1 MVRLLSLLF
10 VLSLV
15 ASAFWLW
22 RDMQQSLSKPLA
34 IGQRGFDYE
43 IKPGLSARDLAQ
55 QLARKKV
62 IDSPWFLE
70 LEARRRGV
78 ATQIKAGEYHF
89 DAGTTA
95 AELLHKVVSGKFIQ
109 HSVTFVEGWTF
120 KQLLAGLDAANA
132 LTHTLNNKSPPEVM
146 RRIGQAGVHPEG
158 RFFPDTYLFS
168 RGTSDVEILR
178 RAFDAMQRKME
189 QAWAFR
195 DQGLPYKAP
204 FDALIMASL
213 IEKEAAKREE
223 RPIIAGVFLRR
234 LKENMKLETD
244 PTIIYAMGDR
254 FDGNLSREHLGMDSP
269 YNTYRYPG
277 LTPTPIAMPGAAS
290 IEAALHPAPGDAMF
304 FVAKG
309 DGTHYFSSSL
319 EEHNA
324 AVARYQLKREVTV
337 SDGEP

>member
-1 MVRLLSLLF
+1 VIRFLGFLIVFSLIGTA
-10 VLSLV
+10 V
-15 ASAFWLW
+15 WLW
-22 RDMQQSLSKPLA
+22 RDMQRSLNRPLA
-34 IGQRGFDYE
+34 ISQRGLDYE
-43 IKPGLSARDLAQ
+43 IKPGMTARDLAQ

-62 IDSPWFLE
+62 LDTPWFLE
-70 LEARRRGV
+70 FEARRRGV
-78 ATQIKAGEYHF
+78 ASQIKAGEYHF

-95 AELLHKVVSGKFIQ
+95 AELLQKVVSGKFIQ

-120 KQLLAGLDAANA
+120 RQLLAALDTPSA
-132 LTHTLNNKSPPEVM
+132 LIHTLSDASPPEIM

-178 RAFDAMQRKME
+178 RAFDAMQRRMG

-204 FDALIMASL
+204 FEALIMASL
-213 IEKEAAKREE
+213 IEKEAARPEE
-223 RPIIAGVFLRR
+223 RPVIAGVFVRR
-234 LKENMKLETD
+234 LKDNMKLETD
-244 PTIIYAMGDR
+244 PAIIYAMGDG
-254 FDGNLSREHLGMDSP
+254 FDGNLSREHLQIDSP

-290 IEAALHPAPGDAMF
+290 IDAALHPAQGDAMF

-319 EEHNA
+319 EEHKE
-324 AVARYQLKREVTV
+324 AVARYQLKTEVTV
-337 SDGEP
+337 SDGKP

>member
-1 MVRLLSLLF
+1 ML
-10 VLSLV
+10 
-15 ASAFWLW
+15 AGSAFWLW
-22 RDMQQSLSKPLA
+22 HDMQRSLSRPLA
-34 IGQRGFDYE
+34 ISQRGLDYE
-43 IKPGLSARDLAQ
+43 ITPGKSARDLAQ
-55 QLARKKV
+55 ELARKKV
-62 IDSPWFLE
+62 IETPWFLE

-95 AELLHKVVSGKFIQ
+95 TELLQKVVSGKSIQ
-109 HSVTFVEGWTF
+109 HSITFVEGWTF
-120 KQLLAGLDAANA
+120 KQLLAELGATNA
-132 LTHTLNNKSPPEVM
+132 LTHTLTNESPPEVM

-158 RFFPDTYLFS
+158 RFLPETYLFS

-178 RAFDAMQRKME
+178 RAFDAMQRKMA

-195 DQGLPYKAP
+195 DEGLPYKVP
-204 FDALIMASL
+204 FDALIIASL
-213 IEKEAAKREE
+213 IEKEAAKPEE

-244 PTIIYAMGDR
+244 PTLIYAMGDS

-290 IEAALHPAPGDAMF
+290 IDAALHPAAGDAMF

-324 AVARYQLKREVTV
+324 AVARYQLKGEMTV

>member
-1 MVRLLSLLF
+1 ML
-10 VLSLV
+10 
-15 ASAFWLW
+15 AGSAFWLW
-22 RDMQQSLSKPLA
+22 RDMQRSLSKPLA
-34 IGQRGFDYE
+34 ISPRGLDYE
-43 IKPGLSARDLAQ
+43 IKPGMSARDLAQ
-55 QLARKKV
+55 ELARKKV
-62 IDSPWFLE
+62 IETPWFLE

-78 ATQIKAGEYHF
+78 TTQIKAGEYHF

-95 AELLHKVVSGKFIQ
+95 AELLQKVVSGKFIQ

-120 KQLLAGLDAANA
+120 RQLLTELGATNP
-132 LTHTLNNKSPPEVM
+132 LTHTLSNERPPEVM

-158 RFFPDTYLFS
+158 RFLPDTYFFS

-195 DQGLPYKAP
+195 DGGLPYKGP
-204 FDALIMASL
+204 FDALVMASL
-213 IEKEAAKREE
+213 IEKEAAKPEE

-244 PTIIYAMGDR
+244 PTLIYAMGDS

-290 IEAALHPAPGDAMF
+290 IDAALHPAPGDAMF

-324 AVARYQLKREVTV
+324 AVAKYQLKRAMTV
-337 SDGEP
+337 SDGDP